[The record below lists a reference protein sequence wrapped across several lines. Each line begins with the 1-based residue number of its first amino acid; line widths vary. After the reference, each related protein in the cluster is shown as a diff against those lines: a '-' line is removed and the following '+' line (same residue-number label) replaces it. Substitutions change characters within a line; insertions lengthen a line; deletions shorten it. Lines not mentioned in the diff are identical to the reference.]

1 MNVEIE
7 NVMHSQ
13 RIIETLVK
21 EHDITQNEASKIW
34 DSFCRNIMGAVMSYA
49 IVSIPG
55 FGMIQMYGKEQDSVV
70 IHYLNMHSAKSVKHA
85 VMLNL
90 TKSSKLSNSSQ

>member
-13 RIIETLVK
+13 KVVEALMR
-21 EHDITQNEASKIW
+21 EHNITKNDAYKIW

-49 IVSIPG
+49 TVSIPG

-70 IHYLNMHSAKSVKHA
+70 VHYLNMHSAKSVKHA

-90 TKSSKLSNSSQ
+90 AKNSKSV